1 MTDISELTEL
11 TTFVPFLFNQVP
23 KLLQFTR
30 FSWGKSWLEGWLVG
44 PCKRIDISQLC
55 VVIREYG
62 RQGKGAPRWDLYLFV
77 GRNILRCILTD
88 TGFHVADNDNQFE
101 L

>member
-30 FSWGKSWLEGWLVG
+30 FSWGKSWLEGWLEG

-55 VVIREYG
+55 ISGNMDVREKERLG
-62 RQGKGAPRWDLYLFV
+62 GTCTLFI
-77 GRNILRCILTD
+77 GRNIFRCILTD
-88 TGFHVADNDNQFE
+88 TGFHLADNDNQFE

>member
-1 MTDISELTEL
+1 MYRFFWVTLYLSRSL
-11 TTFVPFLFNQVP
+11 TT
-23 KLLQFTR
+23 
-30 FSWGKSWLEGWLVG
+30 
-44 PCKRIDISQLC
+44 

-62 RQGKGAPRWDLYLFV
+62 RQGKGAPLWDLYLFV
-77 GRNILRCILTD
+77 GRNIFRCILTD

>member
-62 RQGKGAPRWDLYLFV
+62 RQGKGAPRWDLYFV
-77 GRNILRCILTD
+77 HWQEYLSY
-88 TGFHVADNDNQFE
+88 TGFHLADNDNQFE